1 MNIVNQN
8 KCLICESKNI
18 KDSIKL
24 KDHSH
29 TGECFSVVQCCE
41 CGFNF
46 TQDAPDEE
54 SIGPYYKG
62 ENYISH
68 SDTQKGFFFNGI
80 RGSPCVP
87 DKGSLFV
94 PNRGF
99 LFRVRGSSVW
109 SKGGS
114 SE

>member
-68 SDTQKGFFFNGI
+68 SDTQKGFFFKIYHSYRLLILFNFIFLLYICRWCLI
-80 RGSPCVP
+80 RIYYILV
-87 DKGSLFV
+87 
-94 PNRGF
+94 
-99 LFRVRGSSVW
+99 
-109 SKGGS
+109 
-114 SE
+114 